1 MSHQSFDRGHYRW
14 LWGVTASAL
23 AVGTV
28 FYRFVE
34 HLGWLDAY
42 YLSVITLTTVGY
54 GDVTP
59 HTHIG
64 KIFTT
69 FYIFFGVGILSQFI
83 SYNLRRQAHRRQ
95 QKRNPDNS
103 TSD

>member
-1 MSHQSFDRGHYRW
+1 MSQEPFDRSHYRW
-14 LWGVTASAL
+14 LLGLAVGAL
-23 AVGTV
+23 VVGTV

-34 HLGWLDAY
+34 HLTWLDAY

-69 FYIFFGVGILSQFI
+69 FYIFFGVGILGTFI
-83 SYNLRRQAHRRQ
+83 SYNVRRQAWRRQ
-95 QKRNPDNS
+95 KREPDNS